1 MKIQVVGSFFLI
13 ACLLTGCAD
22 SEKLE
27 SAPPNAL
34 FCKNITE
41 NVQTIQHLHL
51 PATPEKQFES
61 PVPVLVESVPV
72 RQPLRK
78 AVQLTVPHG
87 GKNNATGWCKPCT
100 TLSNRQIQRYY
111 LESVRIKGCICSRVK
126 IIVNL
131 YAINFILRDEFAD
144 TIGNQLS
151 NLWIGRIQ
159 PPAVTAFYQ
168 PSSTLCFICIPL

>member
-51 PATPEKQFES
+51 SATPEN
-61 PVPVLVESVPV
+61 PVST
-72 RQPLRK
+72 
-78 AVQLTVPHG
+78 A
-87 GKNNATGWCKPCT
+87 
-100 TLSNRQIQRYY
+100 S
-111 LESVRIKGCICSRVK
+111 
-126 IIVNL
+126 
-131 YAINFILRDEFAD
+131 
-144 TIGNQLS
+144 
-151 NLWIGRIQ
+151 
-159 PPAVTAFYQ
+159 TAFPCGMWFTAMDYAEI
-168 PSSTLCFICIPL
+168 LKI